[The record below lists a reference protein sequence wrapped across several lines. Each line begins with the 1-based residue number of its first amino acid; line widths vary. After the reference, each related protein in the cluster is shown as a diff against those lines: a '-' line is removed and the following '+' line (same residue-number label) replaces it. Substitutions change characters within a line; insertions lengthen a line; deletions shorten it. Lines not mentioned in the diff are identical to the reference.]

1 MIEDVLIML
10 IILTVIFIPLG
21 LGGIVLY
28 IIEKIEEFK
37 ERKEIEKLIKESNRD
52 RIMRYVV
59 NDYYL

>member
-1 MIEDVLIML
+1 MLEDALIML

-28 IIEKIEEFK
+28 IIDKIEEFK
-37 ERKEIEKLIKESNRD
+37 ERKEIKKLIKESNRD
-52 RIMRYVV
+52 KIFRYFI

>member
-1 MIEDVLIML
+1 MLEDLIIMAIML
-10 IILTVIFIPLG
+10 SVIFIPLG

-28 IIEKIEEFK
+28 IIDKIEEIK

-52 RIMRYVV
+52 RIMRYAV

>member
-1 MIEDVLIML
+1 MLEDALIML
-10 IILTVIFIPLG
+10 IMVTVIFVPLG
-21 LGGIVLY
+21 LGGIVLF

-52 RIMRYVV
+52 KIMRYVV

>member
-1 MIEDVLIML
+1 MIEDALIML

-21 LGGIVLY
+21 LGGIVLF
-28 IIEKIEEFK
+28 IIDKIEEFK